1 MATRRRPGSEA
12 DPVQASVSNA
22 LNDNA
27 TTLNMAADLLQVRQ
41 VETTVVQPY
50 LSSIIPNLI
59 ADVRPSPQNIIARS
73 DSASQVITVAKM
85 LRGLV
90 FVNYMATPLYLQ
102 IHGVTPA
109 PAAAVLPA
117 YPPIPIAQN
126 QVLVVDQALLG
137 YDGFGYTDCT
147 IRVSTSPTTYT
158 PTAATPGLWA
168 MIARFK

>member
-1 MATRRRPGSEA
+1 MATRRRPGSPIDSEEVAVINGLNNAATIAQIIAELQAIYANEA
-12 DPVQASVSNA
+12 GVM
-22 LNDNA
+22 
-27 TTLNMAADLLQVRQ
+27 T
-41 VETTVVQPY
+41 PY
-50 LSSIIPNLI
+50 LSVIPNLI
-59 ADVRPSPQNIIARS
+59 ADVRPAPQNIITRS

-126 QVLVVDQALLG
+126 QVLMVDQSLLG
-137 YDGFGYTDCT
+137 YDGFGFTDCT
-147 IRVSTSPTTYT
+147 VRISTSPTTYT
-158 PTAATPGLWA
+158 PTAVAAGLWA

>member
-1 MATRRRPGSEA
+1 MATRRRPGSPIDPKKVAVIDGLNNAAAIDQIIAQLQAIYTNEA
-12 DPVQASVSNA
+12 GVM
-22 LNDNA
+22 
-27 TTLNMAADLLQVRQ
+27 T
-41 VETTVVQPY
+41 PY
-50 LSSIIPNLI
+50 LSVIPNLI
-59 ADVRPSPQNIIARS
+59 ADLRPFPQNIITRS

-90 FVNYMATPLYLQ
+90 FVNYTATPLYLQ
-102 IHGVTPA
+102 IHGTTPA

-126 QVLVVDQALLG
+126 QVFIADQSLLG

-147 IRVSTSPTTYT
+147 IRVSTSLTTYT
-158 PTAATPGLWA
+158 PTAATAGLWA